1 MIKSWHD
8 DTYVGCDGACKLMN
22 MINFLSLEPIIIE
35 ENSKNLRNKA
45 FLNKTLILYF
55 LIF

>member
-35 ENSKNLRNKA
+35 ENSKNLTNEA
-45 FLNKTLILYF
+45 FLNKTLI
-55 LIF
+55 